1 MIFRRLLVCVLFAA
15 PSLSMPAFAASKEIV
30 ELQRDLGM
38 LQQQVKDLQ
47 RSQDEKFAGLQVLVQ
62 QAVDGANKANTSV
75 AVIQSSLSQSLKD
88 QQAQVVGP
96 VVVLRTS
103 IDNVSN
109 DLRTVQQAVSDL
121 ASLMSRMQAQL
132 TDLGNAVKLI
142 NTPPVAPPQQP
153 GPTPGGTQS
162 GPGNAVPGTAEVPPI
177 LSKDLYDNATR
188 DKGSGKLDL
197 ALQEFADY
205 LKWYG
210 NTELAPNAQ
219 FYIGMIH
226 YGQGNFDAA
235 VKDFDMVLERFHDN
249 NKTPDAR
256 LYKGKSL
263 VRMQGHKTEGADEFK
278 ELIKRYPNTDSA
290 KLACTELTSLGL
302 RCGPPVAP
310 PRGTAKRSARK

>member
-1 MIFRRLLVCVLFAA
+1 V
-15 PSLSMPAFAASKEIV
+15 PSFAASKEIV
-30 ELQRDLGM
+30 ELQRDLGL

-47 RSQDEKFAGLQVLVQ
+47 RSQDEKFATVTELAR
-62 QAVDGANKANTSV
+62 QAIDAASKANTGV

-88 QQAQVVGP
+88 QQSQVVGP
-96 VVVLRTS
+96 VVAFGTRM
-103 IDNVSN
+103 DNLSN

-121 ASLMSRMQAQL
+121 AGVMSRMQAQL

-142 NTPPVAPPQQP
+142 NTPPAAPPQQ
-153 GPTPGGTQS
+153 GGSTPGGT
-162 GPGNAVPGTAEVPPI
+162 PGGPGTAEVPPI
-177 LSKDLYDNATR
+177 PANALYDNAMR

-197 ALQEFADY
+197 ALQEYADY

-210 NTELAPNAQ
+210 NTDYAPNAQ

-226 YGQGNFDAA
+226 YGQGNYEAA
-235 VKDFDMVLERFHDN
+235 VKYFDMVLERYQDN

-263 VRMQGHKTEGADEFK
+263 VRMQGHRTEGADEFK

-302 RCGPPVAP
+302 RCPPPAAAP
-310 PRGTAKRSARK
+310 KGTAKRSARK

>member
-1 MIFRRLLVCVLFAA
+1 MIFRRLLVCVLLVA
-15 PSLSMPAFAASKEIV
+15 PNLSMPLFAASKEIV

-62 QAVDGANKANTSV
+62 QAVDGANKATTSV
-75 AVIQSSLSQSLKD
+75 AVIQSSLGQSLKD
-88 QQAQVVGP
+88 QQGQVVGP
-96 VVVLRTS
+96 VVVLGTRMDTM
-103 IDNVSN
+103 SN

-121 ASLMSRMQAQL
+121 AGVMSRMQAQL

-142 NTPPVAPPQQP
+142 NTPLAAPPQQP
-153 GPTPGGTQS
+153 GSTPVPA
-162 GPGNAVPGTAEVPPI
+162 GPGAAEVPPI
-177 LSKDLYDNATR
+177 PANALYDNAMR

-197 ALQEFADY
+197 ALQEYADY

-210 NTELAPNAQ
+210 NTDYAPNAQ

-226 YGQGNFDAA
+226 FGQGNFEAA
-235 VKDFDMVLERFHDN
+235 VKDFDMVLEKYQDN
-249 NKTPDAR
+249 TKTPDAR

-263 VRMQGHKTEGADEFK
+263 VRIQGHKTEGADEFK
-278 ELIKRYPNTDSA
+278 ELIRRYPNTDSA

-302 RCGPPVAP
+302 RCSAP
-310 PRGTAKRSARK
+310 PAAPKSTAKRSAHK

>member
-1 MIFRRLLVCVLFAA
+1 MIFRRLLVCVLLVA
-15 PSLSMPAFAASKEIV
+15 PNLSMPLFAASKEIV

-62 QAVDGANKANTSV
+62 QAVDGANKATTSV
-75 AVIQSSLSQSLKD
+75 AVIQSSLGQSLKD
-88 QQAQVVGP
+88 QQGQVVGP
-96 VVVLRTS
+96 VVVLGTRMDTM
-103 IDNVSN
+103 SN

-121 ASLMSRMQAQL
+121 AGVMSRMQAQL

-142 NTPPVAPPQQP
+142 NTPLAAPPQQP
-153 GPTPGGTQS
+153 GSTP
-162 GPGNAVPGTAEVPPI
+162 VPGAAEVPPI
-177 LSKDLYDNATR
+177 PANALYDNAMR

-197 ALQEFADY
+197 ALQEYADY

-210 NTELAPNAQ
+210 NTDYAPNAQ

-226 YGQGNFDAA
+226 FGQGNFEAA
-235 VKDFDMVLERFHDN
+235 VKDFDMVLEKYQDN
-249 NKTPDAR
+249 TKTPDAR

-278 ELIKRYPNTDSA
+278 ELIRRYPNTDSA

-302 RCGPPVAP
+302 RCSAP
-310 PRGTAKRSARK
+310 PAAPKSTAKRSAHK

>member
-1 MIFRRLLVCVLFAA
+1 M
-15 PSLSMPAFAASKEIV
+15 PSFAASKEIV

-62 QAVDGANKANTSV
+62 QAVDGANKATTSV

-88 QQAQVVGP
+88 QQGQVVGP
-96 VVVLRTS
+96 VVVLNTRMTEM
-103 IDNVSN
+103 SN

-121 ASLMSRMQAQL
+121 ASVMSRMQAQL

-142 NTPPVAPPQQP
+142 NTPPAPPPQQQ
-153 GPTPGGTQS
+153 GSTPGGTLG
-162 GPGNAVPGTAEVPPI
+162 GPGNAGPGSSEVPPI
-177 LSKDLYDNATR
+177 PAKDLYDNAMR

-210 NTELAPNAQ
+210 NTDYAPNAQ

-226 YGQGNFDAA
+226 YGQGNFEAA

-278 ELIKRYPNTDSA
+278 ELIKRYPDTDSA

-302 RCGPPVAP
+302 RCGPPAAAP
-310 PRGTAKRSARK
+310 KGTGKRSARK

>member
-1 MIFRRLLVCVLFAA
+1 M
-15 PSLSMPAFAASKEIV
+15 PSFAASKEIV

-62 QAVDGANKANTSV
+62 QAVDGANKATTSV

-88 QQAQVVGP
+88 QQGQVVGP
-96 VVVLRTS
+96 VVVLNTRMTEM
-103 IDNVSN
+103 SN

-121 ASLMSRMQAQL
+121 ASVMSRMQAQL

-142 NTPPVAPPQQP
+142 GTPPAAPPPQS
-153 GPTPGGTQS
+153 GSTPGGTPG
-162 GPGNAVPGTAEVPPI
+162 GPGNAGAGTTEVPPI
-177 LSKDLYDNATR
+177 QAKDLYDNAMR

-210 NTELAPNAQ
+210 NTDLAPNAQ

-226 YGQGNFDAA
+226 YGQGNFEAA

-263 VRMQGHKTEGADEFK
+263 VRMQGHRTEGADEFK
-278 ELIKRYPNTDSA
+278 ELIKRYPDTDSA

-302 RCGPPVAP
+302 RCGPPAAAP
-310 PRGTAKRSARK
+310 KGTGKRSARK